1 MTESKMDINEF
12 LAEVED
18 IIAELTSNLVKLG
31 QGIDAGRIEPDILNS
46 IFRSAHTLKGISGMF
61 GFAEMATITHK
72 MEDMFDSMRM
82 GRLSINHEIMNA
94 LFGAV
99 DLISEMVV
107 AKGKGEEFGIDRV
120 AAIIAKFER
129 LTGSSL
135 SAVSEPSSDI
145 DKGILA
151 VLTEYEEHRLQENI
165 KAGNSIFLIGAEF
178 TLTVFDEGLVELTD
192 YLKSVGEV
200 IATLPSTGENKETL
214 HFDILFGARLNAA
227 SVEEMFKGRNL
238 VVKVVRGGGGDIEPS
253 EASPVRD
260 LSLNGARLE
269 ETTLRSVSNTVR
281 VDIKKLDG
289 IMNTVGELAQLKASI
304 SQIANK
310 LRLEAGFTGT
320 AIELSRIDKNLEK
333 RLKEL
338 QTSMIEVR
346 MVPIHQLFDK
356 FTRVI
361 RKLSKETGKEVELAT
376 SGGDTELD
384 KLIIEDLADP
394 LMHIIRNAID
404 HGIEI
409 PTEREKRGKR
419 AAGAISLTAYPKGNH
434 VVIEVEDDGRGMNL
448 EAIRKKA
455 VERGLIDEVSSHA
468 ISRQGMLE
476 FIFVSGVS
484 TKDEVSEVSG
494 RGVGMDVVK
503 KNITSLSG
511 TVDIDTEEGIGTRII
526 LTLPI
531 TLAIIQALVTA
542 AGAKRYAIPLAGVQ
556 EILNIRPSDIK
567 TMEKKEVFVLRGRT
581 IPVLR
586 LEKFFTPSADSGQ
599 AIRQAQGDNVMVSLS
614 NHEATDR
621 GIQGQAEMCGIVVG
635 FADSMLCILVDNIIS
650 QQDVVI
656 KSLGKLLKVA
666 GIAGATDL
674 GDMGTLLVVD
684 IAGIM
689 TAAGKA
695 TGERAA

>member
-1 MTESKMDINEF
+1 MDINEF

-99 DLISEMVV
+99 DLISEMAV
-107 AKGKGEEFGIDRV
+107 AKGKGEEFGMDRV

-135 SAVSEPSSDI
+135 SAVSELSSDIDI
-145 DKGILA
+145 DKGILG
-151 VLTEYEEHRLQENI
+151 VLTEYEEHRLQENV

-178 TLTVFDEGLVELTD
+178 TLTIFDEGLVELTD

-214 HFDILFGARLNAA
+214 HFDILFGAHLNAA

-238 VVKVVRGGGGDIEPS
+238 IVKVVRGRLLPQGGGDMAMAEQPL
-253 EASPVRD
+253 E
-260 LSLNGARLE
+260 ARLE

-289 IMNTVGELAQLKASI
+289 IMNTVGELSQLKASI

-320 AIELSRIDKNLEK
+320 AMELSRIDKNLEK

-419 AAGAISLTAYPKGNH
+419 AAGAINLTAYPKGNH

-448 EAIRKKA
+448 EDIRKKA

-468 ISRQGMLE
+468 ISRQGILE
-476 FIFVSGVS
+476 FIFVPGFS

-503 KNITSLSG
+503 KNVVSLSG

-567 TMEKKEVFVLRGRT
+567 TMEKKEVFILRGRT

-586 LEKFFTPSADSGQ
+586 LEKFFNPAAEIKEKT
-599 AIRQAQGDNVMVSLS
+599 
-614 NHEATDR
+614 
-621 GIQGQAEMCGIVVG
+621 EMCGIVIG
-635 FADSMLCILVDNIIS
+635 LADSMLCILVDNIIS

-695 TGERAA
+695 MGERAA